1 MSTNNLPGSDP
12 EGTIPVATAIELTA
26 NWRTYLKT
34 SEEAFHIQSFLI
46 PIINFK
52 NILLYNPDAEGVRA
66 YIGLESATDP
76 KSAKLVLVPVVDGH
90 DVPHL
95 PGGGNN
101 IDGTTNSEI
110 SNAYDLN
117 PPCPPQCP
125 VDSVF
130 NR

>member
-1 MSTNNLPGSDP
+1 MSINNLPAGDP

-26 NWRTYLKT
+26 NWRTYLKI
-34 SEEAFHIQSFLI
+34 SEETFHVQSFLI

-76 KSAKLVLVPVVDGH
+76 TSAKLVLVPVVDGH
-90 DVPHL
+90 DVPYL
-95 PGGGNN
+95 SGSGNTA
-101 IDGTTNSEI
+101 DGTTTDGI
-110 SNAYDLN
+110 SNAYDVT

-125 VDSVF
+125 VDSIF
-130 NR
+130 SK